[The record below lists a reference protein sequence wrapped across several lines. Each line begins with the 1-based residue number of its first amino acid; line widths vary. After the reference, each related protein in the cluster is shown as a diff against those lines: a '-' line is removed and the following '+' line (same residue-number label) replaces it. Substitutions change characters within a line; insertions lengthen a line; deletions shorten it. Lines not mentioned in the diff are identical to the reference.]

1 MLRFADLNHDA
12 WLVEFAQGAADQML
26 ARFPEAV
33 DAHLKRWLG
42 EREHYLRV

>member
-1 MLRFADLNHDA
+1 
-12 WLVEFAQGAADQML
+12 ML